1 MNDIIDTRARAGDAN
16 HIELA
21 RTPAQAAGHE
31 RTAPSIR
38 VWRALTLGGH
48 LGRRA
53 AIVLW
58 LSALIGIALFAGWN
72 WVVAAGLAS
81 LVLSVLPCAAMCAL
95 GLCAGSQRN
104 CADRGGGN
112 ETPPPKS

>member
-1 MNDIIDTRARAGDAN
+1 MNDTITRQTADDAD
-16 HIELA
+16 HIA
-21 RTPAQAAGHE
+21 VRNTPTQAAGHE
-31 RTAPSIR
+31 RMAPSIR
-38 VWRALTLGGH
+38 VWRALTLDGR

-58 LSALIGIALFAGWN
+58 LSALIGIALFAGWS

-104 CADRGGGN
+104 CADRGGG
-112 ETPPPKS
+112 TQTLPPKS